1 MALINTAGYENL
13 AKMATITETKKP
25 GKFFNVNI
33 SGKRRGKIN
42 AGYFQCAKAF
52 DSDTYF
58 ILNES
63 EVYFLPLYIKRYWVK
78 YKKGKNNDGQDIDI
92 MCAFGW
98 EDNSKKPDT
107 DCKYEYLIA
116 GFLWDNTKNSIQKH
130 PEDYEEA
137 GIKSGD
143 PIMIYFRCKGTRCSC
158 AFDLVRKIN
167 DKAKNL
173 TPLSDN
179 PTFEQA
185 VVNPR
190 RFLIKTTI
198 ESKNF
203 DYNVGGRKQSS
214 TVDIYNFDPIKT
226 IPDENVQQL
235 LEASNKYLPDFNEQF
250 DKSTSVSTASNTQIE
265 TSGNSEE
272 EHSDTTSSKKTDVAE
287 EINLETDLNPASN
300 FDLEI

>member
-42 AGYFQCAKAF
+42 AGYFQCAKSF
-52 DSDTYF
+52 DSDTYY
-58 ILNES
+58 LMNES

-78 YKKGKNNDGQDIDI
+78 YKKGKSSSGQDIDL

-98 EDNSKKPDT
+98 EDNSKKPDNE
-107 DCKYEYLIA
+107 CKYEYLIA

-130 PEDYEEA
+130 QDDYEEA
-137 GIKSGD
+137 GIKAGD
-143 PIMIYFRCKGTRCSC
+143 PILIYFRCKGTRCSC

-203 DYNVGGRKQSS
+203 DYNVGGNKQSS
-214 TVDIYNFDPIKT
+214 TVDIFVFEPVKT

-235 LEASNKYLPDFNEQF
+235 LEASNKYLFEFNEQF
-250 DKSTSVSTASNTQIE
+250 DKTEYASSNSTPQSNESVDRSPEPQSTQQ
-265 TSGNSEE
+265 
-272 EHSDTTSSKKTDVAE
+272 DVSQ
-287 EINLETDLNPASN
+287 EINLETDVNPASN

>member
-13 AKMATITETKKP
+13 AKMATVTEARKP

-42 AGYFQCAKAF
+42 AGYLQCAKAF
-52 DSDTYF
+52 DSDTYY

-78 YKKGKNNDGQDIDI
+78 YKKGKNNEGQDIDL

-130 PEDYEEA
+130 SEDYEEA
-137 GIKSGD
+137 GISAGD

-158 AFDLVRKIN
+158 AFDLVRRIN

-214 TVDIYNFDPIKT
+214 TVDIYNFEPIKT

-235 LEASNKYLPDFNEQF
+235 LEASNKYLNDFNEQF
-250 DKSTSVSTASNTQIE
+250 DKTATVSTNT
-265 TSGNSEE
+265 TNS
-272 EHSDTTSSKKTDVAE
+272 SSTDTVEAEKPTTNKHQDVSE